1 MAAPDRVLRAS
12 APAKLN
18 LFLHVLGRREDG
30 YHELQTV
37 FQLIDLCDD
46 VEVRAAPDG
55 RIERAALK
63 PGHPLADLPPEKD
76 LAIRA
81 ALALQ
86 AHTGTRQGAV
96 VRVTKRIPAG
106 GGLGG
111 GSSDAA
117 TVLRLLNRLWDL
129 RLGEDELAALGLT
142 LGADVPVFV
151 HGRSAWGEGR
161 GERLVPVALP
171 PRWFLVLHPG
181 IHVATAA
188 VFGAP
193 ELRRDT
199 PPVSLESLLP
209 DPLQGTRNDCEPVV
223 RARHPEVAAALD
235 WLSARAPAR
244 LTGTGACLF
253 AAFGDE
259 QAARRVA
266 EAVPPPWRA
275 FVCRGMA

>member
-266 EAVPPPWRA
+266 EAVPPPWCA